1 MTFSPPPT
9 QTVENNTFIQG
20 LYVRRHA
27 RAPAGEYF
35 GRATLSV
42 AGMGNLIL
50 AINRAAHN
58 CDATA
63 AQDMAHKLVVVEGS
77 LRDWQAKYPDDP
89 WLPRFSSALLI
100 DFNVSVG

>member
-1 MTFSPPPT
+1 
-9 QTVENNTFIQG
+9 
-20 LYVRRHA
+20 
-27 RAPAGEYF
+27 
-35 GRATLSV
+35 
-42 AGMGNLIL
+42 MGNLIL

-100 DFNVSVG
+100 DFNVSGSLAA